1 MRIEMFSKY
10 ISKRIC
16 ACLGLTLA
24 LSATAQVS
32 VDVKID
38 SVSRMI
44 GEQAHIT
51 LQVTCP
57 QNARVQL
64 PVLRDTLTAGVELLE
79 QSKPDTV
86 DNDDI
91 RKIAQVYTITSF
103 DSAVYYIPPFVVKV
117 NDKEYASNSLALK
130 VMTCEVD
137 TTRTDQFFGPKE
149 IADLPFS
156 WDDWESTIYAGIAI
170 LILLLSGGYFYYGY
184 RHNKPILR
192 RIRREKKL
200 SPHAQAMQE
209 IERIKEDK
217 IAAGENSKEYYTR
230 LTDTLRTYIKERY
243 GFNAME
249 MTSTE
254 IIEHLQAGQD
264 EEALRE
270 LRVLFRTADLVKF
283 ARYTT
288 LMNENDMNLL
298 NAVDFINHTKQEDV
312 APEKPEPEVEIVVDP
327 KTQRTRRIQLISIL
341 VASIIILA
349 LLGYIGW
356 RIYEVCY

>member
-1 MRIEMFSKY
+1 MFSKY
-10 ISKRIC
+10 ISKRIG
-16 ACLGLTLA
+16 ACLGLVLV
-24 LSATAQVS
+24 LSVNAQVS
-32 VDVKID
+32 LDVKID
-38 SVSRMI
+38 SVSRLI

-51 LQVTCP
+51 LEVTCP
-57 QNARVQL
+57 QNARVQMPIL
-64 PVLRDTLTAGVELLE
+64 KDTLTTGVELLE

-86 DNDDI
+86 DNNDI
-91 RKIAQVYTITSF
+91 RKISQVYTITSF

-117 NDKEYASNSLALK
+117 NGKEYSSNSLALK
-130 VMTCEVD
+130 VMTCDVD
-137 TTRTDQFFGPKE
+137 TTRADQFFGPKE

-156 WDDWESTIYAGIAI
+156 WDDWESSIYAGIAI
-170 LILLLSGGYFYYGY
+170 LILLLAGGYLFYGY
-184 RHNKPILR
+184 RNNKPILR

-217 IAAGENSKEYYTR
+217 IAASENSKEYYTR

-254 IIEHLQAGQD
+254 IIEHLQANQD

-270 LRVLFRTADLVKF
+270 LRVLFQTADLVKF
-283 ARYTT
+283 ARYTA

-298 NAVDFINHTKQEDV
+298 NAVDFINHTKQEEV
-312 APEKPEPEVEIVVDP
+312 APEKPEPEVEIVADP
-327 KTQRTRRIQLISIL
+327 KIQRTRRIQLISIVL
-341 VASIIILA
+341 AGIIILA
-349 LLGYIGW
+349 LLAYIGW
-356 RIYEVCY
+356 RVYEVCY

>member
-10 ISKRIC
+10 ISKRIG
-16 ACLGLTLA
+16 ACLGLVLV
-24 LSATAQVS
+24 LSVNAQVS
-32 VDVKID
+32 LDVKID
-38 SVSRMI
+38 SVSRLI

-51 LQVTCP
+51 LEVTCP
-57 QNARVQL
+57 QNARVQMPIL
-64 PVLRDTLTAGVELLE
+64 KDTLTTGVELLE
-79 QSKPDTV
+79 QSNPDTV
-86 DNDDI
+86 DNNDI
-91 RKIAQVYTITSF
+91 RKISQVYTITSF

-117 NDKEYASNSLALK
+117 NGKEYSSNSLALK
-130 VMTCEVD
+130 VMTCDVD
-137 TTRTDQFFGPKE
+137 TTRADQFFGPKE

-156 WDDWESTIYAGIAI
+156 WDDWESSIYAGIAI
-170 LILLLSGGYFYYGY
+170 LILLLAGGYLFYGY
-184 RHNKPILR
+184 RNNKPILR

-217 IAAGENSKEYYTR
+217 IAASENSKEYYTR

-254 IIEHLQAGQD
+254 IIEHLQANQD

-270 LRVLFRTADLVKF
+270 LRVLFQTADLVKF
-283 ARYTT
+283 ARYTA

-298 NAVDFINHTKQEDV
+298 NAVDFINHTKQEEI
-312 APEKPEPEVEIVVDP
+312 APEKPEPEVEIVADP
-327 KTQRTRRIQLISIL
+327 KIQRTRRIQLISIVL
-341 VASIIILA
+341 AGIIILA
-349 LLGYIGW
+349 LLAYIGW
-356 RIYEVCY
+356 RVYEVCY

>member
-10 ISKRIC
+10 ISKRIG
-16 ACLGLTLA
+16 ACLGLVLV
-24 LSATAQVS
+24 LSVNAQVS
-32 VDVKID
+32 LDVKID
-38 SVSRMI
+38 SVSRLI

-51 LQVTCP
+51 LEVTCP
-57 QNARVQL
+57 QNARVQMPIL
-64 PVLRDTLTAGVELLE
+64 KDTLTTGVELLE
-79 QSKPDTV
+79 QSNPDTV
-86 DNDDI
+86 DNNDI
-91 RKIAQVYTITSF
+91 RKISQVYTITSF

-117 NDKEYASNSLALK
+117 NGKEYSSNSLALK
-130 VMTCEVD
+130 VMTCDVD
-137 TTRTDQFFGPKE
+137 TTRADQFFGPKE

-156 WDDWESTIYAGIAI
+156 WDDWESSIYAGIAI
-170 LILLLSGGYFYYGY
+170 LILLLAGGYLFYGY
-184 RHNKPILR
+184 RNNKPILR

-217 IAAGENSKEYYTR
+217 IAASENSKEYYTR

-254 IIEHLQAGQD
+254 IIEHLQANQD

-270 LRVLFRTADLVKF
+270 LRVLFQTADLVKF
-283 ARYTT
+283 ARYTA

-298 NAVDFINHTKQEDV
+298 NAVDFINHTKQEEV
-312 APEKPEPEVEIVVDP
+312 APEKPEPEVEIVADP
-327 KTQRTRRIQLISIL
+327 KIQRTRRIQLISIVL
-341 VASIIILA
+341 AGIIILA
-349 LLGYIGW
+349 LLAYIGW
-356 RIYEVCY
+356 RVYEVCY